1 VSGLVLLI
9 GATSV
14 LVIIPGP
21 NVALIVANS
30 LSHGLRAGIATVT
43 GTTVGVGLQ
52 LLLVVFGLAA
62 LVEFAAEALAW
73 IKWAGV
79 VYLVYL
85 GIKAWREPPGD
96 LTAIQATPVMFW
108 RGCLVALLN
117 PKTLLFNAAFIPQF
131 VGGSP
136 MMMELGIVALIFLS
150 VLFVG
155 DVLWAAF
162 ANTAR
167 RYIGRFGRLRNRVT
181 GAFLGTAGVGLALS
195 HR

>member
-1 VSGLVLLI
+1 MSGLAALI
-9 GATSV
+9 AATSV
-14 LVIIPGP
+14 LVMMPGP

-30 LSHGLRAGIATVT
+30 LRYGLRMGIVTVV

-62 LVEFAAEALAW
+62 LVDFAAEALTW

-85 GIKAWREPPGD
+85 GIRTWLEPAGD
-96 LTAIQATPVMFW
+96 LAAIEATPVMFW

-136 MMMELGIVALIFLS
+136 MMMELGIVALVFLS

-195 HR
+195 QR